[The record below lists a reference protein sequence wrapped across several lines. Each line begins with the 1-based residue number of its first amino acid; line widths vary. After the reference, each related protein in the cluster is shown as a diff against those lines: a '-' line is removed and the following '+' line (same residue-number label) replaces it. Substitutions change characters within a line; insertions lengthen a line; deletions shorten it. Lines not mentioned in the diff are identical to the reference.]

1 MQLFAFLRTFSVEAV
16 ALRMVAALLCGSII
30 GCDREMRN
38 KRAGLKTHA
47 MVCLGAALCVIV
59 SESINLGRTGLT
71 TDTTRIAANVVT
83 GVGFLCAATLI
94 VKGTGFISGLTT
106 AAGLWTTAIVG
117 LACGAGWVEI
127 ALVAVALI
135 MFIFIIMSRIDQ
147 TIGEISHG
155 FDLYAELTNYDGV
168 PDLLRVLHDN
178 NVYFSGL
185 QVGKSP
191 VGDGVIV
198 QLNGHTSRLGQ
209 KAGVLA
215 AMRALDCVKYL
226 EDF

>member
-16 ALRMVAALLCGSII
+16 ALRMVAALVCGSII

-59 SESINLGRTGLT
+59 SESINLGRTG
-71 TDTTRIAANVVT
+71 VT
-83 GVGFLCAATLI
+83 
-94 VKGTGFISGLTT
+94 
-106 AAGLWTTAIVG
+106 GLWTTAIVG

-127 ALVAVALI
+127 ALIAVALI
-135 MFIFIIMSRIDQ
+135 MFIFIVMSRIDQ